1 MASQRENSRISW
13 VLPVAGLVAGLA
25 LLTYF
30 PLAAM
35 RSASHQD
42 EAVQAVDASM
52 AHVDPETEE
61 RLLAQ
66 AQAYNER
73 LAGNPVDAF
82 AEELLPYGQQLSPDG
97 HDTAFGY
104 VTIPDIGL
112 CMPMYH
118 GTDDAALSAGIGH
131 LEGTSLPIGG
141 ASTHAVLTA
150 HSGLEGMRAFDD
162 IRKLEPGDV
171 FGVKV
176 LGDMRC
182 YRVVG
187 SQTVLPDQAQ
197 SLAIAPGED
206 LCTLLTCTPYGVNTH
221 RLLVRGERCGI
232 PDGFPDGGL
241 SPSGPGLARA
251 LPLLAGLLV
260 ASVPVMYVLAGRMRA
275 RARCGPDGGPI
286 EDEVNG
292 IGTDANDRTRRR

>member
-1 MASQRENSRISW
+1 MARERGNNRLSL
-13 VLPVAGLVAGLA
+13 VLPVAGLVTGLA
-25 LLTYF
+25 LLAYF

-35 RSASHQD
+35 WEGDRQERATQ
-42 EAVQAVDASM
+42 EVDASI
-52 AHVDPETEE
+52 AQVDRETRA
-61 RLLAQ
+61 RLLDQ
-66 AQAYNER
+66 ARLYNDT
-73 LAGNPVDAF
+73 LAGKAIDVAAGD
-82 AEELLPYGQQLSPDG
+82 LLPYGKQLSPDG
-97 HDTAFGY
+97 RDTAFGY
-104 VTIPDIGL
+104 VTIPKIGL
-112 CMPMYH
+112 SMPIYH
-118 GTDDAALSAGIGH
+118 GTDDAALSAGVGH
-131 LEGTSLPIGG
+131 LEGTSLPVGG

-150 HSGLEGMRAFDD
+150 HSGSEGMRAFDD

-182 YRVVG
+182 YRVMG

-197 SLAIAPGED
+197 GLAIAPGED

>member
-197 SLAIAPGED
+197 GLAIAPGED

-232 PDGFPDGGL
+232 PDGFLDRGL